1 MSVVSGMRFAAAL
14 CVAGCMW
21 DAPPV
26 EWKAPSPIAAGSD
39 TTVRYQARWQ
49 PGATPEVS
57 VTHLAAPDS
66 SDGNT
71 GLATPSAVCRGSRIS
86 ATPVRGSVWSAS
98 WQVRGDSSAVLLA
111 DQRDTSGALLQRI
124 VIDSIDVA
132 TLGCA
137 RPAPSIAV
145 DSVNGYVHVAYYM
158 VAPEGPGLFYA
169 HLMNT
174 KLRQFEAP
182 LAIVYGEKAVHVAVA
197 SRADTVAVVY
207 EDPNSELGRIA
218 MSMSLTGGHLFE
230 QTARLI
236 PVSTS
241 SQEASAPQIVRLA
254 GGQLWIGW
262 TEASASGHAFLVR
275 QARIVPR

>member
-1 MSVVSGMRFAAAL
+1 
-14 CVAGCMW
+14 MW

-26 EWKAPSPIAAGSD
+26 EWQAPSPIAAGSD
-39 TTVRYQARWQ
+39 TAVQYQARWL
-49 PGATPEVS
+49 PGATPEVI
-57 VTHLAAPDS
+57 VARRDTADRLDRDGAWVAPTAACWS
-66 SDGNT
+66 SQV
-71 GLATPSAVCRGSRIS
+71 SA
-86 ATPVRGSVWSAS
+86 APVRGSVWFAY
-98 WQVRGDSSAVLLA
+98 WQVRADSSALLVA
-111 DQRDTSGALLQRI
+111 AQRDTGGNSLQRI
-124 VIDSIDVA
+124 VVDSIDVA

-145 DSVNGYVHVAYYM
+145 DSVNGYVHIAYYM

-169 HLMNT
+169 HLMNVT
-174 KLRQFEAP
+174 LHQFEAP
-182 LAIVYGEKAVHVAVA
+182 LAIVYGEKPVHVTVA

-207 EDPNSELGRIA
+207 EDPNSERGRIA
-218 MSMSLTGGHLFE
+218 MSMSLTGGHVFE

-254 GGQLWIGW
+254 GSQLWVGW
-262 TEASASGHAFLVR
+262 TEASASGHAFLLR